1 MILAASAL
9 VAAAPTEAATHAE
22 RSVRQ
27 RLVVVSV
34 SDHCV
39 DEFEEDLVIYV
50 AEGEADCKIT
60 VKVTGRGKTKSKVA
74 LEYYDYDDGWT
85 RDPSDIQTTSSA
97 GRTTFDLSVEF
108 PTDPDST
115 CYDDDSYSYRFAIA
129 RTGRYRAFRSETFEI
144 VYTSS
149 NDNPACDYPDEDDDY
164 GW

>member
-1 MILAASAL
+1 MILATSAL
-9 VAAAPTEAATHAE
+9 VAAGPTEAATHAE
-22 RSVRQ
+22 RSVSQ
-27 RLVVVSV
+27 RLVVLSV

-50 AEGEADCKIT
+50 NEGDADCKIT

-74 LEYYDYDDGWT
+74 LEYYDQDEGWT
-85 RDPSDIQTTSSA
+85 RDQSDVQTTSSA

-115 CYDDDSYSYRFAIA
+115 CYEDDSFSHRFAIA

-149 NDNPACDYPDEDDDY
+149 NDNPACNDSDDEDDY